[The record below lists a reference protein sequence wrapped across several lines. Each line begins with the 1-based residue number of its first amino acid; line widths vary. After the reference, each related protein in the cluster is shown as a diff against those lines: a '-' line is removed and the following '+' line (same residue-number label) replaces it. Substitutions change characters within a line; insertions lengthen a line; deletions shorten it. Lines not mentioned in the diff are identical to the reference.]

1 MTNLVDLKCTLKGKE
16 CNLKIET
23 DPTWGEFEKVIQTA
37 STAGSPYALF
47 EEITKMAITEG
58 LPFDG
63 KNRTEWKLLPI
74 SEMSAL
80 VGQVMLLFPL
90 GKLLDNLGIN
100 KNPIFKTF
108 LQ

>member
-1 MTNLVDLKCTLKGKE
+1 MTNIVDLKCTLKGKE

-37 STAGSPYALF
+37 SAAGSPYALF
-47 EEITKMAITEG
+47 EEITRSVITEG

-63 KNRTEWKLLPI
+63 KNKTEWKLLSL
-74 SEMSAL
+74 SEMTEL
-80 VGQVMLLFPL
+80 VGKVMLLFPL
-90 GKLLDNLGIN
+90 GKYLDNLGIN
-100 KNPIFKTF
+100 KNPLFKTF